1 MHQKMLLV
9 DDHPRSLKNI
19 AYFFR
24 AHGFEVHEALNG
36 NEAAQ
41 LFEKIGFDLVVS
53 DLCMPGFDG
62 FRLLAC
68 ARSINPNIPIVL
80 MSGYRNIHVEQ
91 IDKLGLTEFVEKPID
106 LEKLLSK
113 VRQALKHQE
122 QNRICD

>member
-19 AYFFR
+19 AHFLR
-24 AHGFEVHEALNG
+24 ANGFEVHEALNG

-62 FRLLAC
+62 FRLLEC
-68 ARSINPNIPIVL
+68 ARSINHNIPIVL

-113 VRQALKHQE
+113 VTQALQHQE

>member
-9 DDHPRSLKNI
+9 DDHRRSLKNI

-62 FRLLAC
+62 LRLLEC

-113 VRQALKHQE
+113 VTQALQHQE